1 MRLQRRRRSP
11 GASSSGARGRGR
23 RQALP
28 FAIARCSAHA
38 SPRADAAEASAHR
51 GEHGGQHVQHFSA
64 VRRGA
69 GRQNAPAA
77 GDARAAPRA
86 GRHRGLAAP
95 RLLRRLLLGRH
106 HGAAAGEAR
115 PARRERLTRGV
126 RRTRAGPNPKRAGAT
141 PRSGRRAL
149 TPPSAP
155 GARVG
160 RRRARLA
167 SLAENGTTPFS
178 ARRDRPDP
186 LEHPQAAWTRACS
199 RGGDAEARRAGA
211 RPAAAM
217 ETEQSLAERRKLR
230 VTYRELIHNATGAR
244 RERCAPRARRCGAAA
259 PCLGRKLTAPCPL
272 LAAVRPRRATRRVRA
287 RLRAAGEDA
296 GRGGRPAPRRC
307 APCASLRLASQA

>member
-11 GASSSGARGRGR
+11 GARSSGARERGR

-38 SPRADAAEASAHR
+38 SPRADAAAASAHR

-69 GRQNAPAA
+69 GRQNAPAT

-126 RRTRAGPNPKRAGAT
+126 RRTRSGPNPKRAGAT
-141 PRSGRRAL
+141 LRRGRRAL

-155 GARVG
+155 GA
-160 RRRARLA
+160 
-167 SLAENGTTPFS
+167 
-178 ARRDRPDP
+178 
-186 LEHPQAAWTRACS
+186 
-199 RGGDAEARRAGA
+199 
-211 RPAAAM
+211 
-217 ETEQSLAERRKLR
+217 
-230 VTYRELIHNATGAR
+230 AR
-244 RERCAPRARRCGAAA
+244 REAARASGEPRGEPVWRSLGAVMTSLCRSPGIEA
-259 PCLGRKLTAPCPL
+259 L
-272 LAAVRPRRATRRVRA
+272 LKSRRASLLLRCRSARGADVLCARA
-287 RLRAAGEDA
+287 L
-296 GRGGRPAPRRC
+296 
-307 APCASLRLASQA
+307 